1 MLLTLGVLCGKS
13 ALAVNNDVDT
23 AFAPMAVRSGL
34 AEVQDAQLAV
44 EKTKNKEINRFAQR
58 MIKDHSEAN
67 QDLGNIL
74 ASKKDLYQPSG
85 ARVSGTE
92 QTRDGSLRNLEGKAF
107 EQAYIQRQIQ
117 MHETAVKSFEHEA
130 EAGADLDVRAFATK
144 HLPMLR
150 EHLTMAKAVETEE

>member
-1 MLLTLGVLCGKS
+1 MLGVLCGGS
-13 ALAVNNDVDT
+13 ALAANNNVDT

-67 QDLGNIL
+67 KDLSNIL
-74 ASKKDLYQPSG
+74 AGKKDLSQPSG

-92 QTRDGSLRNLEGKAF
+92 QTRDGSLGNLEGKAF
-107 EQAYIQRQIQ
+107 EKAYIHRQIQ
-117 MHETAVKSFEHEA
+117 MHETAVKAFEHEA

-150 EHLTMAKAVETEE
+150 EHLAMAKAIKIEE